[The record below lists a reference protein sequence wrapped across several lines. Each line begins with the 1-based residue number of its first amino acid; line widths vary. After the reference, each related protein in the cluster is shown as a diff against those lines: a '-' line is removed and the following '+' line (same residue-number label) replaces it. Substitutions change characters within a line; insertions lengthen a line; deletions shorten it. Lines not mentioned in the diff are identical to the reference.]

1 MIAALTGTLVHKS
14 PQAIVVDVHG
24 VGYELAIPL
33 STYYA
38 LPALE
43 QPVRLHVSTHLREDA
58 LSLFGFLTRAEKDL
72 FLLLQ
77 QVSGVGPKLSLN
89 ILSGPPP
96 ADLADAIQRGD
107 AAALAEIPGVGKK
120 TSARL
125 VLELKEKIALLQLP
139 LPSAAGAPPPAG
151 AAFDDAISALV
162 NLGYKAQRAEEA
174 VRQVARQDRGLN
186 LDGMIRESLRILSR

>member
-1 MIAALTGTLVHKS
+1 MIARLAGTLIHKT
-14 PQAIVVDVHG
+14 PQAIMVDVHG

-43 QPVRLHVSTHLREDA
+43 QTVRLHVSTHLREDA

-89 ILSGPPP
+89 ILSGPPLP
-96 ADLADAIQRGD
+96 ELADAIRRGD
-107 AAALAEIPGVGKK
+107 AAALVEIPGVGKK
-120 TSARL
+120 TAARL
-125 VLELKEKIALLQLP
+125 VLELKEKIALLELP
-139 LPSAAGAPPPAG
+139 VPAAAAGPTPAG
-151 AAFDDAISALV
+151 AALEDAISALV
-162 NLGYKAQRAEEA
+162 NLGYKPQRAEEA
-174 VRQVARQDRGLN
+174 VRQVTRQDRGLN

>member
-1 MIAALTGTLVHKS
+1 V
-14 PQAIVVDVHG
+14 IVVDVHG

-89 ILSGPPP
+89 ILSGPPL

>member
-1 MIAALTGTLVHKS
+1 MIALLTGTLVHKS
-14 PQAIVVDVHG
+14 PQAIIIDVHG

-58 LSLFGFLTRAEKDL
+58 LSLYGFLTRAEKEL

-89 ILSGPPP
+89 ILSGPPLP
-96 ADLADAIQRGD
+96 ELAAAIQRGD

-125 VLELKEKIALLQLP
+125 ALELKEKIALLALP
-139 LPSAAGAPPPAG
+139 EPTAAGGAKPLG
-151 AAFDDAISALV
+151 AAVDDAVSALV

-174 VRQVARQDRGLN
+174 VRQVTRQDRGLN